1 MLLPSF
7 SPVSSVLFAVTPY
20 TGNGSTQSIVTGQ
33 NLSGG
38 GLVWGKETGATGNH
52 ELGDSIRGANK
63 QLYPN
68 LTNAEN
74 SLASITAYNSNGF
87 SVGTGDGLNAN
98 GDSIV
103 AFSWLEQ
110 AGYMDVVTYTGN
122 GSGAGQSVAH
132 NLTVTPSFIILKNRT
147 NAQEWPVYHSSLGA
161 GNKIVLNTTAA
172 ASASAFFGTQT
183 SSNLVLGSGSGEI
196 NAAANN
202 YVAYLFAEKAGKSKF
217 GAQSGTTT
225 INTGLPSIKAVL
237 KKRTDSTGDW
247 YLFYN
252 DGGTWYH
259 VKTNTTDARA
269 TGLIT
274 VSGGDIT
281 FSGAASTGTGIYA
294 AWG

>member
-1 MLLPSF
+1 MLSPS
-7 SPVSSVLFAVTPY
+7 SEILFAATPY
-20 TGNGSTQSIVTGQ
+20 TGNGATQSIVTGQ
-33 NLSGG
+33 DLSGTG
-38 GLVWGKETGATGNH
+38 GAVWLKKTGTTSNH
-52 ELGDSIRGANK
+52 LIFDTTRGANK
-63 QLYPN
+63 N
-68 LTNAEN
+68 IFSN
-74 SLASITAYNSNGF
+74 SSAGEATETQHLNSFGSNGF
-87 SVGTGDGLNAN
+87 TLGTSSNVNGSGQAN
-98 GDSIV
+98 I